1 MRSMPMRRK
10 LAIVLASL
18 IVLNSVIRLIEAQT
32 VTISSWGLLLLVPI
46 VLAFGFSYDDSSKSA
61 SKDDM
66 PQNIMGSQA
75 YETEDFVELDE
86 VVVL

>member
-1 MRSMPMRRK
+1 MPMRRK

-66 PQNIMGSQA
+66 PQNIMVSQA